1 MSQAYVTD
9 AGTMIIPSAKAT
21 YKVQP
26 SNSGLA
32 TSGVIMLVGE
42 ADAGPH
48 WSDEEDLEA
57 NAFGPDQ
64 LASVVAKY
72 LSGPV
77 VDAYRVACVPANDP
91 GILGSPSRFII
102 AKTNTSVRASGT
114 INNLAAG
121 LYGTLYAK
129 QYGPAGNQ
137 IYSNITSAQA
147 EAMPTTAS
155 FTWIPTIGAIT
166 VRASVSG
173 VERNTVVGTGDV
185 IAANET
191 PTNVQGYFH
200 GLTGIAATGGALRT
214 CVTAVFGAL
223 TLGLVAVPGSDT
235 VTITYTGTW
244 TTTPVAGDTLTIPP
258 TSVLKGAGLANEG
271 AYVVISA
278 TTQTVTATKINDAG
292 NVGALVVAGVQD
304 KTQPV
309 TVAPTLA
316 AATTDINVYQP
327 IVITADNAGMIDG
340 IGQSLELADAA
351 NASSDTLMNACR
363 LLGTIT
369 KAPWVSSAAAP
380 KLLTATEYRVNVS
393 NSNSTTGASESI
405 TVGGDIAL
413 KISFSKAACTAAVMT
428 ITDTQLTTTLTGG
441 GGTDLTINFSEFPT
455 IAAVVAY
462 INSTP
467 NYRAA
472 AGSGVLAQQSPEIL
486 DNVAAVN
493 ILSVTIPAAGVIG
506 AYNCRVKCDGYKFCK
521 AITEQSTLLQLN
533 DPVLQATSGLP
544 IAMTVPLRLGS
555 QGVSYQGSKGST
567 TAAAVTAAINA
578 LEMVS
583 GNFLVPCF
591 SRDATADYALGL
603 TEAGSTYTI
612 DGVHLGA
619 KNHVIAMST
628 LKKGRNRQAFL
639 AVDDTF
645 LNAQEKAATIASFR
659 CSMNF
664 QGPKALASDGT
675 VETFGSWM
683 AAAYAAGMQGAA
695 FYRPIFNKGINAS
708 GFVQAAL
715 DFDDRN
721 DTNVEDALLAG
732 LMPARRD
739 PTGFWKWASDQ
750 TTYGQ
755 DTNFVFNSIQ
765 AVYVAD
771 MICTT
776 TSQRMERAF
785 VGQSVA
791 DISAAVALTYLETIM
806 SDFLRLKLITSSD
819 DARKGFKN
827 ASIQISGG
835 AMIVSAEI
843 KLAGAI
849 YFIPISFLITPV
861 QQTATI

>member
-102 AKTNTSVRASGT
+102 AKTNTSTKASLQ
-114 INNLAAG
+114 ILNLASG
-121 LYGTLYAK
+121 LYGTFYDK
-129 QYGPAGNQ
+129 SYGATGNH
-137 IYSNITSAQA
+137 IYTKITSAQA
-147 EAMPTTAS
+147 EVLPTTGL
-155 FTWIPTIGAIT
+155 FTWIPQVGDITVKMCGSGISRTTLIAGDQIAAATDPAGIVTYFAGKDDILAAGGVKKVLALSMVALHTIAFTHIGA
-166 VRASVSG
+166 
-173 VERNTVVGTGDV
+173 
-185 IAANET
+185 
-191 PTNVQGYFH
+191 
-200 GLTGIAATGGALRT
+200 
-214 CVTAVFGAL
+214 VT
-223 TLGLVAVPGSDT
+223 DNT
-235 VTITYTGTW
+235 VTITNTLDTW
-244 TTTPVAGDTLTIPP
+244 GVTPVAGDTLIVPAG
-258 TSVLKGAGLANEG
+258 SLLAGAGNVNIG
-271 AYVVISA
+271 AYVVTSSTTTVISA
-278 TTQTVTATKINDAG
+278 TKLSNYGSGAAVADPVAHPLTVIPVVPNDADEFMVFG
-292 NVGALVVAGVQD
+292 SISISYDGAQSAG
-304 KTQPV
+304 T
-309 TVAPTLA
+309 
-316 AATTDINVYQP
+316 
-327 IVITADNAGMIDG
+327 MIDG

-351 NASSDTLMNACR
+351 DVSGQSLADACY
-363 LLGTIT
+363 LLGTTT
-369 KAPWVSSAAAP
+369 KVAWVSTAAAP
-380 KLLTATEYRVNVS
+380 KLLTATEYRVNVANSRTSTGS
-393 NSNSTTGASESI
+393 NESI

-413 KISFSKAACTAAVMT
+413 RLSYARATCVAATVTIS
-428 ITDTQLTTTLTGG
+428 DTQLTTAITGFAGDNLTL
-441 GGTDLTINFSEFPT
+441 NFADYPT
-455 IAAVVAY
+455 IADLVAA
-462 INSTP
+462 IN
-467 NYRAA
+467 AA
-472 AGSGVLAQQSPEIL
+472 AGYRYRASVPSAVTGNLSPEIL
-486 DNVAAVN
+486 DNVTTKG
-493 ILSVTIPAAGVIG
+493 ILSSTIPSTSLIAGAG
-506 AYNCRVKCDGYKFCK
+506 NCRIKMDAYKFAK
-521 AITEQSTLLQLN
+521 AITDNSALVQFN
-533 DPVLQATSGLP
+533 DPVLQATAGLP
-544 IAMTVPLRLGS
+544 IAMAVP
-555 QGVSYQGSKGST
+555 GVLAGGSKGST

-603 TEAGSTYTI
+603 TESGSTYTI

-639 AVDDTF
+639 AIDDTF

-861 QQTATI
+861 TQTATL